1 MISCKDIVKV
11 FPDGSG
17 CTSTILDC
25 VNLEIKNGEFV
36 ALTGKSGSGKTTLL
50 NIIGLLED
58 TTSGQV
64 LIGNEN
70 WQEKTRKEQALFRNQ
85 KIGYIFQSFY
95 LESEYSVYKNVE
107 LPLIVAGIPRK
118 ERKPQV
124 MECLEKVGMLPKAKS
139 KAKLLSGGEKQ
150 RACIARAIVCNPEI
164 ILADEPCG
172 NLDDAN
178 TAKIMELLAELKNE
192 KRTIIMVTHSMEDA
206 GYADRKIAM
215 HGGKVYEENN

>member
-1 MISCKDIVKV
+1 MILCKDIVKV
-11 FPDGSG
+11 FPDGFG
-17 CTSTILDC
+17 CTSTILNC
-25 VNLEIKNGEFV
+25 VNLEIKDGEFV

-64 LIGNEN
+64 LIENQN
-70 WQEKTRKEQALFRNQ
+70 WQEKTRKKR
-85 KIGYIFQSFY
+85 
-95 LESEYSVYKNVE
+95 
-107 LPLIVAGIPRK
+107 
-118 ERKPQV
+118 V
-124 MECLEKVGMLPKAKS
+124 MECLDKVGMLPKAKS

-150 RACIARAIVCNPEI
+150 RVCIARAIVCDPEI

-178 TAKIMELLAELKNE
+178 TTKIMELLVDLKNE

-215 HGGKVYEENN
+215 YGGKVYEENC